1 MTQDYFDDLTQ
12 EVENKFIKYNT
23 YDTANPNDTVSYSN
37 VIEKLLKGEVIK
49 RYDEVTCN
57 IEKTTSVG
65 GKLKKFFPKDT
76 IELIFGI
83 TPELCSF
90 GIIETIIN
98 DYITNNFILNIFG
111 KIIVDSYKESSILY
125 FKKYINQNYDYIL
138 NDILKYVH
146 TWDNYSLSILFL
158 RILISTHKTIK
169 IQNKFI
175 ILFMKL
181 LVNNIHL
188 NPSMRLTIDKTNE
201 LFDNL
206 LDSIEHKDYLEIV
219 KQLESTA

>member
-1 MTQDYFDDLTQ
+1 M
-12 EVENKFIKYNT
+12 
-23 YDTANPNDTVSYSN
+23 
-37 VIEKLLKGEVIK
+37 
-49 RYDEVTCN
+49 
-57 IEKTTSVG
+57 
-65 GKLKKFFPKDT
+65 
-76 IELIFGI
+76 
-83 TPELCSF
+83 
-90 GIIETIIN
+90 
-98 DYITNNFILNIFG
+98 NIFG
-111 KIIVDSYKESSILY
+111 KTIVDSYKESSILY